1 MINTRCNPMLDM
13 CNDFFAAQ
21 KETQNIIDNATVYTE
36 RVLNTGSYYET
47 RYFGKNK
54 EMVQKYAE
62 DRFNE
67 IDPMRSPIISGIQPY
82 FDMWSV
88 TISYYGLD

>member
-1 MINTRCNPMLDM
+1 MRNLFDSVF
-13 CNDFFAAQ
+13 DAHFVAA
-21 KETQNIIDNATVYTE
+21 KKVIDDATVYSE
-36 RVLNTGSYYET
+36 RVMNTGSYYET

-67 IDPMRSPIISGIQPY
+67 VDPMRSPNMSSVQPY
-82 FDMWSV
+82 FDMWTV
-88 TISYYGLD
+88 TVSYHGLD